1 MRISDWSSDVCSSD
15 LNGNPDDPRR
25 RDSRSQNWTSSASV
39 NGMLG
44 DWRWSVTGNYA
55 DADQRTFTEQ
65 ESGARDRF
73 DSSQQSFGTKANIS
87 GTVVEGWA
95 GPIRSS
101 ITGGYSGQRFDSRT
115 ERGDDLTTTELRSEE
130 HTYEL
135 PSLMRISYD

>member
-1 MRISDWSSDVCSSD
+1 
-15 LNGNPDDPRR
+15 
-25 RDSRSQNWTSSASV
+25 
-39 NGMLG
+39 MLG

-87 GTVVEGWA
+87 GSVVEGWA

-101 ITGGYSGQRFDSRT
+101 ISGGYSGQRFD
-115 ERGDDLTTTELRSEE
+115 RSEA
-130 HTYEL
+130 HTSEL
-135 PSLMRISYD
+135 QSLMRISYADFCLQKKKRQKTVEKQ